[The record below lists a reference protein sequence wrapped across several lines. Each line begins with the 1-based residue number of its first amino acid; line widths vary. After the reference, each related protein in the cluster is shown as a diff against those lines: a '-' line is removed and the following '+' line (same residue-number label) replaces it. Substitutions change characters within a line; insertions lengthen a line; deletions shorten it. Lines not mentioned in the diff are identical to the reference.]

1 MPTFSGALGWRSLS
15 LVAACLLLMSA
26 PSVSAFRNQSSPLPY
41 NVIVPSGYYQYFPV
55 DTVSSNSIVTI
66 TVSSNTTVSTALM
79 TSSQIS
85 SFNNDTSDLSD
96 SLFLQNGTALQ
107 QTLHEPVGAFDLV
120 FYAYGNTA
128 NVSYN
133 YQTFP
138 TDPYY
143 SFPLPPPEPTGI
155 ASYGLYNASGNAVPY
170 QVESDQVVGI
180 ADISA
185 MQAYNSTAA
194 SDQSNLSGATLQLN
208 SVLVVNELGGQQ
220 QVYWAQNTPDF
231 VTAASQ
237 IAYGDNVWNFSVSGF
252 LSNSTVTSADG
263 GSVASAGP
271 GVAGDYYSQEINNS
285 TYSFPLVLALLMNE
299 TAMPGQGVVI
309 QMGAQILENGTGP
322 TTSVNWFDSIT
333 INDPAVQNAY
343 FLVSGNQ
350 TAPNGLYYD
359 TELVL
364 GGENNGEATDFT
376 QMSASLGLF
385 YDNASSG
392 VLDSFPSLYSFGGD
406 TAEAADNLQ
415 VSYSGNG
422 FAQVG
427 TGTPDYVYLGQA
439 SGTLSLPLSISE
451 FNSSSSS
458 ASSSSVQ
465 TSSASSQTPTT
476 GTSQPSSQSTTSS
489 SQTGSSLALP
499 VSYLFAVLLVASVL
513 AMTVG
518 FGFRT
523 RGRGRPLAIN

>member
-1 MPTFSGALGWRSLS
+1 MSTFSGALGWRSLS
-15 LVAACLLLMSA
+15 LLAACLLLMSA
-26 PSVSAFRNQSSPLPY
+26 PSVSAFRNQSSSSPLPY
-41 NVIVPSGYYQYFPV
+41 NVIVQSGYYQYFPI
-55 DTVSSNSIVTI
+55 DTVSSNSIVMI
-66 TVSSNTTVSTALM
+66 TVSSNTSVSTALM
-79 TSSQIS
+79 TASQVS
-85 SFNNDTSDLSD
+85 SFNNDASDLSD
-96 SLFLQNGTALQ
+96 SLFLQNGTTVQ
-107 QTLHEPVGAFDLV
+107 HSFHEPVGDFDLL
-120 FYAYGNTA
+120 FYSNNNGA
-128 NVSYN
+128 NISYN

-143 SFPLPPPEPTGI
+143 SSPLPPPEPTGI
-155 ASYGLYNASGNAVPY
+155 ASYGLYNASGNAVSY
-170 QVESDQVVGI
+170 QVDSDQVVGI

-185 MQAYNSTAA
+185 MQAYNATAA

-208 SVLVVNELGGQQ
+208 SVLVVNEAGGQQ
-220 QVYWAQNTPDF
+220 QAYWAQNTPDF

-237 IAYGDNVWNFSVSGF
+237 VAYGDNVWNFSVSGF

-299 TAMPGQGVVI
+299 TAMPGQGVLI

-333 INDPAVQNAY
+333 INDPTVQSAY

-422 FAQVG
+422 FAQVS
-427 TGTPDYVYLGQA
+427 TGTPDYVYLGQT
-439 SGTLSLPLSISE
+439 SGTLSFPLSLSE
-451 FNSSSSS
+451 LNPTSSSSS
-458 ASSSSVQ
+458 SSGSSSTQTSSSSGQ
-465 TSSASSQTPTT
+465 STS
-476 GTSQPSSQSTTSS
+476 STTSTS
-489 SQTGSSLALP
+489 SSSGGGVPEFPYQFAVAALFTVLLAA
-499 VSYLFAVLLVASVL
+499 SYLLVRRNRAVQIP
-513 AMTVG
+513 
-518 FGFRT
+518 R
-523 RGRGRPLAIN
+523 RGS